1 MSHSD
6 RFAPLWSA
14 LVNSVLGKGRH
25 TTETQRRAVFDRQFD
40 TIDEP
45 LRQLLTGALAAPP
58 ASFADLVDK
67 VRILCSVYDPVT
79 GKYRVNYA
87 MYIEIAGGITFILFM
102 IAFVINEW
110 RARRA
115 LRMRAG

>member
-1 MSHSD
+1 MEILQAGCQAVEVAVTD
-6 RFAPLWSA
+6 ACRRRLFAA
-14 LVNSVLGKGRH
+14 LLYGNEG
-25 TTETQRRAVFDRQFD
+25 
-40 TIDEP
+40 
-45 LRQLLTGALAAPP
+45 
-58 ASFADLVDK
+58 ADLVDK

-102 IAFVINEW
+102 IAFAISEW

-115 LRMRAG
+115 LRRRPSSSRARRRARPRR